1 MIVKICGIRT
11 LDDALAALDAGA
23 DMLGFNFYE
32 SSPRYIAPAVCARL
46 VTHLRRRGAA
56 ATLVGVFVNLPP
68 AQVAAILDEC
78 GLDLAQ
84 LHGDEPPADLLAL
97 SPHAFK
103 AIRPH
108 DLQEARAQAA
118 AYSLAAPA
126 AGAPALLVDAAA
138 GGAYGGSGQVANW
151 ALAAALAAGT
161 RLLLAGGLRPDN
173 VAAAVAAAQPWG
185 VDVASGVES
194 APGVKDPA
202 LMAEFI
208 ARAKGY

>member
-23 DMLGFNFYE
+23 DMLGFNFYAP
-32 SSPRYIAPAVCARL
+32 SPRNIAPAACARL
-46 VTHLRRRGAA
+46 VAHLRQRGATA
-56 ATLVGVFVNLPP
+56 VLVGVFVNLPP
-68 AQVAAILDEC
+68 AQAATILDEC

-84 LHGDEPPADLLAL
+84 LHGNEPPADLLAL
-97 SPHAFK
+97 AGRAFK
-103 AIRPH
+103 AIRPP
-108 DLQEARAQAA
+108 DLQEARALAA
-118 AYSLAAPA
+118 AYSLPTPP

-138 GGAYGGSGQVANW
+138 VGAYGGSGQVTNW
-151 ALAAALAAGT
+151 ELAAALAAET

-173 VAAAVAAAQPWG
+173 VAAAVAAVQPWG
-185 VDVASGVES
+185 VDAASGVES